1 MTDDSTE
8 RLRRWLR
15 GILAGPLALAAA
27 VLVMTGSALWLPP
40 GSAQV
45 NNLVV
50 PAILF
55 PLLWTAFFLYA
66 CLDRKLARGYAVVG
80 AFVAGNAGLVVW
92 HLAH

>member
-1 MTDDSTE
+1 MTDASTE

-15 GILAGPLALAAA
+15 GLLAGPIALAAA

-40 GSAQV
+40 GTAQV

-50 PAILF
+50 PVILF

-66 CLDRKLARGYAVVG
+66 CLDKRLARAYVIVG
-80 AFVAGNAGLVVW
+80 AFAAANAGLLAW
-92 HLAH
+92 HLSG

>member
-1 MTDDSTE
+1 MTDVSNE

-15 GILAGPLALAAA
+15 GLLAGPFALAAA

-40 GSAQV
+40 GTAQV

-50 PAILF
+50 PVILF

-66 CLDRKLARGYAVVG
+66 CLDRKLTRAYAIVG
-80 AFVAGNAGLVVW
+80 AFAVANAGLVTW